1 VYDVTPWV
9 LRLVIANVAV
19 FGLQILMPGLAEQ
32 LVFVPR
38 LALRE
43 PWTAITYMFL
53 HGGVM
58 HLLFNMLGL
67 FWFGTRV
74 EERLGGAHFAQLYFI
89 AGITGALFQWVLA
102 PNGAMVGASAGV
114 FGVMMAY
121 AVFWPKQVFL
131 IWGVLPMQVWMMVAL
146 YTVWSVFSGA
156 GGSRGGVADYAHL
169 GGYAGAIVFLWALDR
184 WSPANRWRKRVRS
197 VKPETE
203 RALKQNID
211 KVNLDGVHAISR
223 EEVNRILD
231 KISATGIGSLTV
243 EEKLFLSNFVPPDDR
258 KNWT

>member
-1 VYDVTPWV
+1 VTPWV

-19 FGLQILMPGLAEQ
+19 FGLQILMPELAQQ
-32 LVFVPR
+32 LSFVPR

-43 PWTAITYMFL
+43 PWTAVTYMFL
-53 HGGVM
+53 HGGPM

-67 FWFGTRV
+67 FWFGGRV
-74 EERLGGAHFAQLYFI
+74 EERLGAARFVQLYFI
-89 AGITGALFQWVLA
+89 AGVTGALFQLALA
-102 PNGAMVGASAGV
+102 PGGAMVGASAGV

-131 IWGVLPMQVWMMVAL
+131 IWGILPMQVWMMVAL
-146 YTVWSVFSGA
+146 YTVMSVYSGL
-156 GGSRGGVADYAHL
+156 GGSRGGVADFAHL
-169 GGYAGAIVFLWALDR
+169 GGYAGAFVFLWALDR
-184 WSPANRWRKRVRS
+184 WSPANRWRKRVNS

-203 RALKQNID
+203 RALKQNIG

-231 KISATGIGSLTV
+231 KISATGVGSLTLQ
-243 EEKLFLSNFVPPDDR
+243 EKLFLSNFVPPDDR
-258 KNWT
+258 KSWT